1 MKIRKSNLETSYFC
15 SYKTFFNLAIFIHF
29 SYLKNFWL
37 TLNNFKYVLLNKNS
51 IWFDNLV

>member
-51 IWFDNLV
+51 I